1 MKKKPPGL
9 YANIQAKRARGEKMR
24 KPGEEGAPTAQD
36 FKNAAKTAKKNKNKK
51 REDPGGNMKAYFDT
65 PKMKRGMKREDPK
78 GDPAGYYDSNKKK
91 KKKADKSPYA
101 DGMGKKCTCDS
112 IAEEFNAVLDT
123 ESREDKPCGN
133 SFIPERAKC
142 EKGRGTAKRAASP
155 AGSIRGR
162 AKQGA
167 KLGGTIG
174 AGVGAAQGAAAGAAL
189 AGPAGALAGA
199 LGGTASGY
207 LGGLLQ
213 GGAIGA
219 GYGAAE
225 KAGRALRGGNK
236 RSRNTV
242 KPKKRKAKGMSPK
255 ELAAFRAEVRRKGMV
270 IADPSYL

>member
-1 MKKKPPGL
+1 MRKTYKDRMLPEAFKKQMEKKK
-9 YANIQAKRARGEKMR
+9 
-24 KPGEEGAPTAQD
+24 AQ
-36 FKNAAKTAKKNKNKK
+36 KKKEK

-91 KKKADKSPYA
+91 KADMGRKGPYA

-123 ESREDKPCGN
+123 EAREDKPCGN

-270 IADPSYL
+270 IADPS